1 MKTNSSTAV
10 AVKANPSLFSDFS
23 ISPEI
28 LKSIEEMGFKEA
40 KNEKIIYDPITQ
52 TTDVFHFGDTGT
64 GGKIGTK
71 SLKSSS
77 TGTGGKAGSGRQDYN
92 PDQKNEIDDSKSKDK

>member
-1 MKTNSSTAV
+1 MKNLISNSDHLPLA
-10 AVKANPSLFSDFS
+10 LF
-23 ISPEI
+23 
-28 LKSIEEMGFKEA
+28 LGKKMGFKEA
-40 KNEKIIYDPITQ
+40 QNEKIVYDPITQ

-92 PDQKNEIDDSKSKDK
+92 NGDQKNEIDDSKSKDK